1 MKKQLTNISVD
12 NYEILLQSAVS
23 NFGNFEHHYGNEKEM
38 NLVFSDDSNEAEV
51 DAFLSG
57 ISNESLEGVRIKEEQ
72 VKVKYDE
79 MVKDVYDEMLKVFG
93 TSNDVSAQA
102 TASTYEAMAKRPAN
116 YVGQLGLVDE
126 AAVLA
131 YANVEIAKADTYAV
145 FRLNRIAQ
153 FNSEK
158 DAILNS

>member
-1 MKKQLTNISVD
+1 MKLYKSNISTDAALVLD
-12 NYEILLQSAVS
+12 TMLKSYPNYVS
-23 NFGNFEHHYGNEKEM
+23 FYGNDTEMTFEFSNDDDKEAI
-38 NLVFSDDSNEAEV
+38 EAILEQDIEV
-51 DAFLSG
+51 IVDK
-57 ISNESLEGVRIKEEQ
+57 NRQ

-79 MVKDVYDEMLKVFG
+79 MVNAIYAEMLNVFG

-102 TASTYEAMAKRPAN
+102 TASTYEAMITRPAN

-131 YANVEIAKADTYAV
+131 YANSKIADADTYAV

-153 FNSEK
+153 FQQEK
-158 DAILNS
+158 AAILNS